1 MKNIAAYRKYIN
13 GVFSLWRNYR
23 VKLFFHQPGV
33 GSGKSLTMYMYIKC
47 VLLLCAFITSGGDAL
62 TLIEVGGAAS
72 TPVVAPVEDTP
83 TTKGEVPKD
92 QMDDLEFWLAD
103 AKVQGSKKSEA
114 VLKKAEL
121 STKTES
127 PETKHKVRRCA
138 EGREG
143 EEGNIEGGT
152 GTKM

>member
-1 MKNIAAYRKYIN
+1 MCYC
-13 GVFSLWRNYR
+13 FS
-23 VKLFFHQPGV
+23 
-33 GSGKSLTMYMYIKC
+33 
-47 VLLLCAFITSGGDAL
+47 CAFITSEGNAL

-103 AKVQGSKKSEA
+103 AKVAPKEEATPPLVAKVEGSKKSEA
-114 VLKKAEL
+114 VFKKAEL

-127 PETKHKVRRCA
+127 PETSHKVRRCA
-138 EGREG
+138 ERRGG

-152 GTKM
+152 GTKI

>member
-1 MKNIAAYRKYIN
+1 MYKYDM
-13 GVFSLWRNYR
+13 S
-23 VKLFFHQPGV
+23 
-33 GSGKSLTMYMYIKC
+33 TMYMYTKC

-92 QMDDLEFWLAD
+92 QMDDLEFWLTD
-103 AKVQGSKKSEA
+103 AKVAPKEEATPPLVAKVEGSKKSEE

-152 GTKM
+152 GSKI